1 MALTI
6 NTNVSSLIAQN
17 SLRLASDAL
26 SKNQLRLSTGLRINS
41 AADDAAG
48 LSISKRMSA
57 QIRGLNQA
65 IRNAYD
71 GISMMQT
78 AEGNMDEMMN
88 ILQRMRELA
97 VQAANALTDSDREDL
112 NQEYKQKMAELDRI
126 VDTAEFNGLKLLDGS
141 LGTATFQVGANTSS
155 ANRIQINLAS
165 NLHTNRIGL
174 TNEFGGQLKLSNG
187 ISAVAIADGSLAV
200 NGHRLNVTPYVTKAL
215 NQNMRN
221 PNNTNIPGAYVIE
234 KGHSQNSAYAIAQAI
249 NNSNLGV
256 VAHAKTEYTTP
267 NTAISKKA
275 TVKFTAHSTKGTG
288 TYTVVARAYGY
299 YTLRINNFT
308 VFSNYKVSA
317 VKSTKVH
324 LVKGGKVTV
333 TATAKIGASTIAAAI
348 NKMSKTL
355 GVTAKITEGGKLRLN
370 NLDGGNIKISE
381 RAGTK
386 SMVTNTLAKTDV
398 RSDSANQ
405 KPIDQSFVNLFDGAK
420 GFFVNTNLNDGK
432 NLIAKG
438 GFTGKVSVHN
448 GAFTV
453 NGYAL
458 TIHDGSKY
466 TAVNA
471 RTVIRGTV
479 TLTAP
484 TKFKF
489 SDYWEANEAY
499 NAGKTFHFSNVRTS
513 GGQLVTTGKVDF
525 TRNKDRETNI
535 TMTTVNGKQT
545 DGILYKF
552 SAAEQQMFLKTTNI
566 LTVDNAQ
573 KAIDRID
580 KAISDLNKFRAKL
593 GATQNRFESTIN
605 NLNNYVQKLVDA
617 NSRIVDADVAKEAAE
632 LTMNNIKR
640 QAASA
645 MLAQA
650 NQNPALA
657 LQLLGGM

>member
-6 NTNVSSLIAQN
+6 NTNISSLIAQN

-26 SKNQLRLSTGLRINS
+26 AKNQLRLSTGLRINS

-48 LSISKRMSA
+48 LSISKRMTA

-97 VQAANALTDSDREDL
+97 VQASNALTDSDRDDL
-112 NQEYKQKMAELDRI
+112 NQEYQQKMAELDRI
-126 VDTAEFNGLKLLDGS
+126 VDTAEFNGLKLLDGT
-141 LGTATFQVGANTSS
+141 LGTATFQVGANTTA
-155 ANRIQINLAS
+155 ANKIQVSLS
-165 NLHTNRIGL
+165 QSLHTKDIGV
-174 TNEFGGQLKLSNG
+174 TNEYGGKLKLKNG
-187 ISAVAIADGSLAV
+187 ASGNVAIADGSVAI
-200 NGHRLNVTPYVTKAL
+200 NGQKLNVTPYVTRAL

-221 PNNTNIPGAYVIE
+221 PGANLGTYVIE
-234 KGHSQNSAYAIAQAI
+234 KGHSQSSAYAIAQAI
-249 NNSNLGV
+249 NNSSLGV
-256 VAHAKTEYTTP
+256 TAHAKTEYTAA
-267 NTAISKKA
+267 NTAISVKKTNKVTA
-275 TVKFTAHSTKGTG
+275 TATG
-288 TYTVVARAYGY
+288 TYTVVAKAYGY

-308 VFSNYKVSA
+308 VFSNYKISA
-317 VKSTKVH
+317 TKTLKTH
-324 LVKGGKVTV
+324 LANGSAATV
-333 TATAKIGASTIAAAI
+333 TATVKIGASTIAAAI

-355 GVTAKITEGGKLRLN
+355 GVTAQVTDNGKLKLN
-370 NLDGGNIKISE
+370 NLDGGNIKITE

-386 SMVTNTLAKTDV
+386 VGTGTAGVGKHTTGNFHLKTYHN
-398 RSDSANQ
+398 A
-405 KPIDQSFVNLFDGAK
+405 FDGAA
-420 GFFVNTNLNDGK
+420 GFFINANLNNGA
-432 NLIAKG
+432 NLIGTA
-438 GFTGKVSVHN
+438 GFTGGAN
-448 GAFTV
+448 DAFTT
-453 NGYAL
+453 NGYKL
-458 TIHDGSKY
+458 TS
-466 TAVNA
+466 ANV
-471 RTVIRGTV
+471 TVIRGTV
-479 TLTAP
+479 TITGPSA
-484 TKFKF
+484 FNF
-489 SDYWEANEAY
+489 SDYWAPNVKAGGTTSAEAST
-499 NAGKTFHFSNVRTS
+499 AGNINFNK
-513 GGQLVTTGKVDF
+513 VTTSAGVAVTKGKVDF
-525 TRNKDRETNI
+525 TRLTNRVVY
-535 TMTTVNGKQT
+535 TTGNVNMTTQGGKRT
-545 DGILYKF
+545 DGYQYKF
-552 SAAEQQMFLKTTNI
+552 TAANQQMFLKTTNI
-566 LTVDNAQ
+566 LTATNAQ

-580 KAISDLNKFRAKL
+580 KAIADLNKFRAKL